1 MTLGTK
7 LQSLR
12 NAKGLSQERLAELV
26 GVSRQAVAKWESG
39 ASRPEIENLVAMSD
53 FFGVGV
59 DRLVRDGDQCVS
71 ILPAPAG
78 EPVDGLRD
86 FLCRAKKATYAG
98 HGAEVP
104 PCRPESHDLR
114 HREGDLLYL
123 DSYLGGERFSG
134 EEAVWRGGRPLWA
147 MNYTGRVIGEGFS
160 GDFLKYCLSLVE
172 PSSPYRGPALH
183 CRGDFAY
190 RCRVEGSFGWF
201 LGSEEIYLRGLMVY
215 ECVFHGG
222 AVS

>member
-1 MTLGTK
+1 MTLGMK

-12 NAKGLSQERLAELV
+12 NVKGLSQERLADLV

-53 FFGVGV
+53 FFGVSV
-59 DRLVRDGDQCVS
+59 DRLVRDGDHCVS
-71 ILPAPAG
+71 ILPPGRGDSA
-78 EPVDGLRD
+78 EGLAD

-114 HREGDLLYL
+114 YTEGELLYL
-123 DSYLGGERFSG
+123 DSYLGGERFAG
-134 EEAVWRGGRPLWA
+134 EEAVWRAGRPVWA
-147 MNYTGRVIGEGFS
+147 MNYSGRVLDEGFS
-160 GDFLKYCLSLVE
+160 GDFLKECLSLVE

-183 CRGDFAY
+183 CHGDFAY

-201 LGSEEIYLRGLMVY
+201 SGSKEIYLRGLMVY

-222 AVS
+222 DVS